1 MQTRH
6 LLLAVSIT
14 AIWGL
19 NFAVGLYGQH
29 GQRILKAIPRR
40 CGQP

>member
-6 LLLAVSIT
+6 LLLAVSIPAT
-14 AIWGL
+14 WGL

-29 GQRILKAIPRR
+29 GQRILNAIPGRYGR
-40 CGQP
+40 P